1 MATALFYKLSKRKN
15 STKQPTGTGTSFD
28 VNLKSGTSFISP
40 TLLLNNSGKPDYNY
54 VSFEG
59 SYYFIVDIVSIRQN
73 LWEIYCKIDALATC
87 KAAILASTQ
96 YVCYSSLSGGNFLVD
111 TRIPILKSAN
121 VSSASSA
128 IGILSSTGHYIL
140 SVVGKNSAATYQV
153 SLTNLRDII
162 DSISTWESTGIQSAV
177 GCIQVDQTQDFSG
190 ISETLATIG
199 EALVNS
205 GFIGN
210 AYSQAPSCIRSCIW
224 VPFST
229 ILTDGTDTIFLGNFN
244 TGVQAKK
251 VSASPTTG
259 TTSIS
264 IPWHYSDWRRAVC
277 EEVYLYLPLVGMVS
291 LPSDELVN
299 ESSITI
305 NYSVTATDGTIAYEV
320 LAGSQV
326 IGTFGANCCANY
338 PIGINQQ
345 SSAGE
350 IFNAFTS
357 GIEKTLS
364 AGVNSSLSPLS
375 IAVGATQMAG
385 EALLMDYNVENVRL
399 SSHASCV
406 GGIGGGAGIGLDLS
420 AKCFTVSHPP
430 VVNPSD
436 MQATMGL
443 PTMKPISLSTLTGYC
458 QCANAHV
465 ELDKESTLMDIVDSY
480 LNSGFYI
487 E

>member
-1 MATALFYKLSKRKN
+1 M
-15 STKQPTGTGTSFD
+15 
-28 VNLKSGTSFISP
+28 
-40 TLLLNNSGKPDYNY
+40 
-54 VSFEG
+54 
-59 SYYFIVDIVSIRQN
+59 
-73 LWEIYCKIDALATC
+73 
-87 KAAILASTQ
+87 
-96 YVCYSSLSGGNFLVD
+96 CY
-111 TRIPILKSAN
+111 
-121 VSSASSA
+121 
-128 IGILSSTGHYIL
+128 H
-140 SVVGKNSAATYQV
+140 
-153 SLTNLRDII
+153 
-162 DSISTWESTGIQSAV
+162 
-177 GCIQVDQTQDFSG
+177 
-190 ISETLATIG
+190 
-199 EALVNS
+199 
-205 GFIGN
+205 
-210 AYSQAPSCIRSCIW
+210 
-224 VPFST
+224 
-229 ILTDGTDTIFLGNFN
+229 
-244 TGVQAKK
+244 
-251 VSASPTTG
+251 
-259 TTSIS
+259 
-264 IPWHYSDWRRAVC
+264 WHYSDWRRAVC

-375 IAVGATQMAG
+375 LAAGATQMAG

-465 ELDKESTLMDIVDSY
+465 ELDRESVLMDIVDSY